1 MSNAESPTGAM
12 HGINPTRLFAASCI
26 ALIATAMTFAVR
38 GNIMSLLGIEFH
50 LNDEHV
56 GAIAGIAFL
65 GFTISIV
72 IGGQV
77 CDAIGMGRLLTMAFI
92 AHISG
97 IALTIFAT
105 GYWTLWTGTLL
116 IGMGNGLIESAVNPL
131 IATIYSSDKT
141 HRLNRMHAWFPG
153 GIAIGGVA
161 AFLITKSAQAMH
173 LSDHLSWQVQTG
185 VIVIPVVI
193 YGLMF
198 LGQSYPPTERVQS
211 KVSTGDMYREVL
223 RPLFILWVFCMLL
236 TSSTEL
242 ANEQWLP
249 TILQKAANAS
259 SILVLVWINTVMLFG
274 RSLAGPVVHK
284 LSPTGLLIASATF
297 SMLGLVA
304 LSFASSPAT
313 AFGAAT
319 IFAVGVCYFWPTMLG
334 VTSERFP
341 KGGSLLLGMMGAAG
355 MLSVNIVLPV
365 MGKFLDLKNS
375 DPTIIFRY
383 MAALPAILI
392 VIFALIYL
400 SDKAKGGYK
409 PEELELNR
417 PETTQSTAAEPNA
430 V

>member
-1 MSNAESPTGAM
+1 MSNTTVTQTAVGY
-12 HGINPTRLFAASCI
+12 NPGRLFVASCI

-38 GNIMSLLGIEFH
+38 GDTMGVLGSEFH
-50 LNDEHV
+50 LTNENV

-77 CDAIGMGRLLTMAFI
+77 CDAIGMGRLLTMAFV
-92 AHISG
+92 AHVSG
-97 IALTIFAT
+97 IFLTIFAT

-131 IATIYSSDKT
+131 VATIYSNDKT
-141 HRLNRMHAWFPG
+141 HCLNRMHAWFPG

-161 AFLITKSAQAMH
+161 AFLISQLTPSLH
-173 LSDHLSWQVQTG
+173 LSEHLSWQIKTG
-185 VIVIPVVI
+185 IICIPVVI

-198 LGQSYPPTERVQS
+198 LGQSYPATERVQS
-211 KVSTGDMYREVL
+211 KVSTGDMYKELL
-223 RPLFILWVFCMLL
+223 RPLFLLWVFCMLL

-249 TILQKAANAS
+249 TILQNAANAS

-284 LSPTGLLIASATF
+284 LSPTGLLIGSAFF

-304 LSFASSPAT
+304 LSFASNPVT

-341 KGGSLLLGMMGAAG
+341 KGGPLLLGVMGAVG
-355 MLSVNIVLPV
+355 NLSVNIVLPV
-365 MGKFLDLKNS
+365 MGHFLDLKNS

-383 MAALPAILI
+383 MAVLPTILVAI
-392 VIFALIYL
+392 FGMIYA
-400 SDKAKGGYK
+400 SDRAKGGYK
-409 PEELELNR
+409 PEEL
-417 PETTQSTAAEPNA
+417 SGAIANA
-430 V
+430 TE